1 MQRFNIRAVVVGS
14 LVMLAIDIL
23 TGIASFAFFA
33 GDSLPSGPTQ
43 DEILVVANVIGQN
56 SDYLLASLLLGT
68 FSTVLGGYIAA
79 RIAKN
84 LPLFNAFAVGVV
96 GIAAAIL
103 LGGQSDS
110 PWWFSAFGYISTIP
124 AAIVGGWLARRE
136 SKKGP

>member
-1 MQRFNIRAVVVGS
+1 VKRVNIRAVLVGS
-14 LVMLAIDIL
+14 LVMLALDIL
-23 TGIASFAFFA
+23 TGITSFTFFA
-33 GDSLPSGPTQ
+33 GDSLTSGATQ
-43 DEILVVANVIGQN
+43 DEISAVAKVIEQN

-68 FSTVLGGYIAA
+68 FSTVLGGYLAA

-84 LPLFNAFAVGVV
+84 LPLFNACAVGVV

-103 LGGQSDS
+103 LGGQSDG

-136 SKKGP
+136 SKTGM

>member
-1 MQRFNIRAVVVGS
+1 
-14 LVMLAIDIL
+14 MLALDIV
-23 TGIASFAFFA
+23 TGIASFTFFA
-33 GDSLPSGPTQ
+33 ANSLTSGATQ
-43 DEILVVANVIGQN
+43 DEILAVAQVIGQN

-68 FSTVLGGYIAA
+68 FSTVIGGYIAA

-103 LGGQSDS
+103 LGGQSES

-124 AAIVGGWLARRE
+124 VAIVGGWLARRE
-136 SKKGP
+136 SKKGL

>member
-1 MQRFNIRAVVVGS
+1 M
-14 LVMLAIDIL
+14 LVLDIVA
-23 TGIASFAFFA
+23 GIFSFTFFA
-33 GDSLPSGPTQ
+33 ADSLTSGATQ
-43 DEILVVANVIGQN
+43 DEILAVTKVIGQN
-56 SDYLLASLLLGT
+56 SDYLLTSLLLGT

-124 AAIVGGWLARRE
+124 AAIVGGWLARCE

>member
-1 MQRFNIRAVVVGS
+1 
-14 LVMLAIDIL
+14 MLALDIL
-23 TGIASFAFFA
+23 TGIASFTFFA
-33 GDSLPSGPTQ
+33 ADSLTSGATQ
-43 DEILVVANVIGQN
+43 DEISAVAKIIGKD
-56 SDYLLASLLLGT
+56 SDYLLTSLLLGT

-84 LPLFNAFAVGVV
+84 LPLFNAFAVGLV

-124 AAIVGGWLARRE
+124 AAIVGGWLSRRE
-136 SKKGP
+136 SKKGL

>member
-1 MQRFNIRAVVVGS
+1 MLDTTAAPAGLFTDDRQVTRCVWCRA
-14 LVMLAIDIL
+14 
-23 TGIASFAFFA
+23 
-33 GDSLPSGPTQ
+33 TQ
-43 DEILVVANVIGQN
+43 P
-56 SDYLLASLLLGT
+56 YLLANLLLGT

-79 RIAKN
+79 RIAKS
-84 LPLFNAFAVGVV
+84 LPLFNACAVGVV

-110 PWWFSAFGYISTIP
+110 PWWFNAVGYLTTIP